1 MADKGHEETEKIL
14 KKMEKQLDEVYKE
27 AYTEARDTA
36 TSFMAKFR
44 VMDEEKRRLRDSG
57 ELDNSEY
64 QRWRRTML
72 FQGKRY
78 KEMADTLAADMTK
91 TNVIAASVIN
101 GHLPEV
107 YAINHNYGT
116 YEIEHGG
123 KINTQYSL
131 YDRQTVERLIRDN
144 PDLLPRKAAI
154 NIPKDELWNKNHINS
169 AVMQGILQGKTVDD
183 IAKNVA
189 ATVTDMSHT
198 SAIRNARTMTTSAQ
212 NGGRIDSYKRAQSM
226 GVKLVQVWMAT
237 LDSRT
242 RHEHRQLDGQKRPI
256 GTPFKIDGM
265 EIEFPGD
272 PKAEPY
278 LVYNCRCTLIG
289 EVEGVD
295 YNLSDVTE
303 RDSKLGDM
311 TYEEW
316 KEEKKKQDNAEPAV
330 TSSAPEGKAV
340 EINVPSAKIYKN
352 SLDNAGD
359 TSIIKSGHKMA
370 ADEGFKLPNKVY
382 EVKEDKEQVEASYK
396 YAKEV
401 LGVGNV
407 KFEKLKNNE
416 VIQPM
421 LEQLNELKTKHKKGF
436 HQIFVEDTLEDNVFA
451 EVSPDLA
458 LHLNAKY
465 MNSKEAT
472 DELIHQMVKDKLLP
486 NHFNTTKYMIT
497 HEYMHFISR
506 NEIDDIRSKAQKV
519 IPDFET
525 RLKTGVSKNSVFNKN
540 EYSADAM
547 AIVEL
552 GNKDDYKESN
562 WNKWS
567 KIYNYFFKEG

>member
-1 MADKGHEETEKIL
+1 
-14 KKMEKQLDEVYKE
+14 MEKQLDEVYKK

-44 VMDEEKRRLRDSG
+44 VMDEEKRKLRDNG
-57 ELDNSEY
+57 DIDNSEY

-154 NIPKDELWNKNHINS
+154 NVPKDELWNKKHINS
-169 AVMQGILQGKTVDD
+169 AVMQGIIQGKTVDD
-183 IAKNVA
+183 IAKNLA

-316 KEEKKKQDNAEPAV
+316 KEEKKKQDNAEPAGINNV
-330 TSSAPEGKAV
+330 PEGKTV
-340 EINVPSAKIYKN
+340 ENNVSSAKINKK
-352 SLDNAGD
+352 SLDNGE
-359 TSIIKSGHKMA
+359 SNGIIKSITIDDFNKKEFEDVVSDKSKERIIKTLKDQNVSYLYDDVNTINFPPNEDGKIELLRTNVIYRPGYPKVVFEINEA
-370 ADEGFKLPNKVY
+370 AFAGKSDTAIDEMFAFQKYSIVNSLEEAVIHESAHAKIVDGLTYEQYEELNQKLSGIFFTEPIEGRKDKKSFKDLAGEISEYAQKDGL
-382 EVKEDKEQVEASYK
+382 ECIAECHVKLSRGETIPD
-396 YAKEV
+396 
-401 LGVGNV
+401 
-407 KFEKLKNNE
+407 
-416 VIQPM
+416 
-421 LEQLNELKTKHKKGF
+421 ELKK
-436 HQIFVEDTLEDNVFA
+436 
-451 EVSPDLA
+451 
-458 LHLNAKY
+458 LHDQYIK
-465 MNSKEAT
+465 
-472 DELIHQMVKDKLLP
+472 
-486 NHFNTTKYMIT
+486 
-497 HEYMHFISR
+497 
-506 NEIDDIRSKAQKV
+506 
-519 IPDFET
+519 
-525 RLKTGVSKNSVFNKN
+525 
-540 EYSADAM
+540 
-547 AIVEL
+547 
-552 GNKDDYKESN
+552 
-562 WNKWS
+562 
-567 KIYNYFFKEG
+567 